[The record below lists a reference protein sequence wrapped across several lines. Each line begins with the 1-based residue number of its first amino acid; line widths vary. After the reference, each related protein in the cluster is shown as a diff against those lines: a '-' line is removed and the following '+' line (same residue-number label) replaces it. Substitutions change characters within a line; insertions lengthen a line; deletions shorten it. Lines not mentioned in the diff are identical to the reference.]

1 MKRTL
6 ILAALVA
13 AAGLAPRA
21 QMRVVPVDEEQ
32 GHVALGL
39 ALRHLGNAGVFM
51 MATAHPDDENN
62 GLLVQLNRG
71 QGYRTALAT
80 ATRGNGGQNEI
91 GPEIFEALGVLRTE
105 ELLAAHRSDGA
116 EQFITVFQK
125 DQVPLLAKR
134 PDTGKCL
141 VVGRSLEVVVDF
153 EHVVPGKGE
162 ICGLPGKL
170 SLIKDNWF
178 VTTHVMDG
186 LPKALGSAAM
196 FNLKTGA

>member
-1 MKRTL
+1 MTASAHLARKKRRFPIGSFNPFSIRTGDIML
-6 ILAALVA
+6 ITPDFEGKNINACDNGDCVYFGGKREQF
-13 AAGLAPRA
+13 GL
-21 QMRVVPVDEEQ
+21 
-32 GHVALGL
+32 
-39 ALRHLGNAGVFM
+39 
-51 MATAHPDDENN
+51 
-62 GLLVQLNRG
+62 
-71 QGYRTALAT
+71 
-80 ATRGNGGQNEI
+80 I
-91 GPEIFEALGVLRTE
+91 C
-105 ELLAAHRSDGA
+105 SDGA

-162 ICGLPGKL
+162 IYGLPGIL

-186 LPKALGSAAM
+186 LPKALDSAAM
-196 FNLKTGA
+196 FNLKTGAWLANPGTANLCNFPEWSIVQRDPHDKMPRTIYAYRYLT